1 MMLEM
6 LTLFTFISTDSSTNL
21 LMCNTIFGIL
31 NFNLKFQL
39 GGISISFCL
48 LTSILIFICLLL
60 IWDKP
65 FFVEQSLCLFF
76 LQFFVIGA
84 FTASNLFYFYV
95 FFEAVVIPMYIM
107 IVLFGS
113 RNRKVRAANL
123 LFYYTLVSSAML
135 LLSIGGIYATFGT
148 TDFEFLLSD
157 EGFITLPSFVQD
169 FLWLTF
175 FFAFATKMPLTP
187 FHTWLPEAHVEA
199 STPGSVLLAGILL
212 KLGLYGL
219 ILFCL
224 MLLPDSSNFFAPYV
238 FVVAIFGAIY
248 TAVLAI
254 RQQDLKRVIAYS
266 SVSHMCAATVGV
278 FSQHLGGV
286 QASFFQGI
294 SHGFISVG
302 LFSLVGFI
310 YDRTGSRDIQKY
322 AGLTR
327 LMPLFSFFFLFFT
340 LSNLALPGFSSF
352 VGEFGIMYSAFIKN
366 IYGAFFLLTTVI
378 IVGGYSLLL
387 SNRILFG
394 DLNRVSLE
402 FLSDINLREIS
413 ISSLLVFFVIFLG
426 VRPSLITE
434 TFNDPLIL
442 VLKFIHQY

>member
-1 MMLEM
+1 M
-6 LTLFTFISTDSSTNL
+6 LTLFASICIDDSTNIL
-21 LMCNTIFGIL
+21 LSNTIFGIL

-39 GGISISFCL
+39 GGISISFCF

-65 FFVEQSLCLFF
+65 FFVEQCLCLFF

-107 IVLFGS
+107 IILFGS

-135 LLSIGGIYATFGT
+135 LLSIGGVYSIFGT

-157 EGFITLPSFVQD
+157 EGFVTLPTFIQD

-219 ILFCL
+219 IVFCL
-224 MLLPDSSNFFAPYV
+224 MLLPDSSYVFGPFV

-286 QASFFQGI
+286 QASFFQGV

-302 LFSLVGFI
+302 LFSLIGFI

-394 DLNRVSLE
+394 DLNRVSIEYLN
-402 FLSDINLREIS
+402 DINAREIS
-413 ISSLLVFFVIFLG
+413 ISFLLVFFIILLG
-426 VRPSLITE
+426 VHPSLVSD
-434 TFNDPLIL
+434 TFNDPLIYI
-442 VLKFIHQY
+442 LKFVYQY